1 MLLEIVRCLAAAGV
15 GLVLGR
21 SLSAGGRSAE
31 TPVGRDWRRVEATIA
46 CNPLQ
51 VIGGSRRGP
60 GDGGSA

>member
-1 MLLEIVRCLAAAGV
+1 MLMEAIRCFAAAGV
-15 GLVLGR
+15 GVLLGR
-21 SLSAGGRSAE
+21 LLRPDVRSAAMGMRSPGHLE
-31 TPVGRDWRRVEATIA
+31 EATIA